1 MKESFIVFVDQHC
14 VPYLLV
20 WSLIGVQ
27 LIALGGDVVPSHEAQ
42 AQRLLSW
49 HFIVVSV
56 LITQCISLLKSFKL
70 SVTVLEILNVLLTV
84 LLLFCRIH
92 IDQPSPFGET
102 LQQILLLATH
112 RFKLL
117 GQVLVFNY

>member
-70 SVTVLEILNVLLTV
+70 SVTVLEILNVLLAV

-92 IDQPSPFGET
+92 IDQPRPFGET